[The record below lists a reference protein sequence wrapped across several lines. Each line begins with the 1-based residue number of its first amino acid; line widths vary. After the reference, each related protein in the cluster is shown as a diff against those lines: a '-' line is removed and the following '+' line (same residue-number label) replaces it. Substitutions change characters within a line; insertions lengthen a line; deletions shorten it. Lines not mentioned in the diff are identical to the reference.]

1 MPRRSPEDW
10 SPNSLETQCLR
21 HLDSTENWETV
32 LKRPKPPESERL
44 TYRPFV
50 KIFFINIL
58 FFSLIITLL
67 LTVVAIGTLGTAG
80 LLEDLPL
87 FIGFVATVTI
97 IMAAYTT
104 YLYRRSWNRRA
115 QTITLSS

>member
-10 SPNSLETQCLR
+10 SPNSLEAQCLR